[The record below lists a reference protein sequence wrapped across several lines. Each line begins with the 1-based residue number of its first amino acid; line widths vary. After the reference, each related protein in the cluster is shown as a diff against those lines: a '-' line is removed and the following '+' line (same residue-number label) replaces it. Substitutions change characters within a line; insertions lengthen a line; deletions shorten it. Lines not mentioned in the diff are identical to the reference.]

1 MKVTLRPLVTSDTQW
16 AGVKNYKNCY
26 EEIGP
31 YMTRGGGAYSGMLS
45 DEDRERIGILLGKDL
60 SVGSNVW
67 HEFFIKTTGKDIIFD
82 TEDPFDELRY
92 LFCRGHKRVKESIF
106 AHKATAN
113 FVLMNPEEES
123 KKTNL
128 FNKIKRN
135 ASAGFDKM
143 TPEEMRKALRIFG
156 KSAENLSPEVV
167 ENKLYDIVEG
177 DPQGFLNK
185 WTNNKTRETQ
195 YLIARAVSLNLLR
208 KNKRHYTYGTDT
220 VGHGIEEVITFL
232 DDPKNQDIRF
242 ALQQGL
248 EGKATIDK
256 PIPEVKVEGL
266 KEQPKQQLSM
276 KPVAEVKQ
284 ELQKRTKKDD

>member
-1 MKVTLRPLVTSDTQW
+1 MKVTLRPIVTSMTRW

-31 YMTRGGGAYSGMLS
+31 YYTRSGSPYSGMLS
-45 DEDRERIGILLGKDL
+45 EEDRVRIGEKLGKDL
-60 SVGSNVW
+60 SLGSNEW
-67 HEFFIKTTGKDIIFD
+67 HAFFIKTTGKDIIFD
-82 TEDPFDELRY
+82 LEDPFDELRY
-92 LFCRGHKRVKESIF
+92 LFCKGHKRVKESIF

-128 FNKIKRN
+128 FNKLKRN
-135 ASAGFDKM
+135 ASSSFDKM

-195 YLIARAVSLNLLR
+195 FLVERSVSLNLIR

-220 VGHGIEEVITFL
+220 IGHGLEEVIVYL
-232 DDPKNQDIRF
+232 DDPKNQDVRF
-242 ALQQGL
+242 ILQNGIQGK
-248 EGKATIDK
+248 GIIDK

-266 KEQPKQQLSM
+266 KSQPKQQLSM
-276 KPVAEVKQ
+276 KPVAEVKE